1 MKNAEELE
9 YYATPGPM
17 TDMSG
22 CASSTLEGL
31 PDDAVA
37 LMKVVRGCVTSD
49 LMLAQ
54 IYGLPVPDRDDP
66 HIRPVAEMVERMQ
79 EIKASPLIERREP
92 EERFVGNCRHFAT
105 LSCALLRRAGIP
117 ARVRAGFAGYFEA
130 NTWADHWIIEYW
142 RSSDERW
149 VRVDPQYSDRA
160 FQQMGHLDA
169 TSEYLAQNQYWSG
182 GEAWV
187 RCRRGDLD
195 PDRCNM
201 GGSNWGIGEVR
212 GSVLFDIAALSQ
224 DEMLPWDIWGR
235 MEAGYKGE
243 AGEAYDE
250 LLDTVS
256 RLIDDQDFEAARRL
270 YEGNDVLRVPP
281 EMLSRAAV

>member
-1 MKNAEELE
+1 MDADHDELDF
-9 YYATPGPM
+9 YTSPGPM

-22 CASSTLEGL
+22 CPTNVLEGL
-31 PDDAVA
+31 PKDPAA

-54 IYGLPVPDRDDP
+54 IYGLPVPDRDDAQ
-66 HIRPVAEMVERMQ
+66 IRSVAQMVERLQ
-79 EIKASPLIERREP
+79 QIKASPLVERREP
-92 EERFVGNCRHFAT
+92 GERFVGNCRHFAT

-130 NTWADHWIIEYW
+130 NTWADHWIIEY
-142 RSSDERW
+142 RRAPEERW

-160 FQQMGHLDA
+160 FQQMGHENA
-169 TSEYLAQNQYWSG
+169 SSEHLAGTMYWSG
-182 GEAWV
+182 GEAWM
-187 RCRRGDLD
+187 RCRRGELD

-212 GSVLFDIAALSQ
+212 GSVLYDIAALNKH
-224 DEMLPWDIWGR
+224 EMLPWDVWGR

-243 AGEAYDE
+243 AGEAYDD
-250 LLDTVS
+250 LLDSVGEAVESGDFDAAS
-256 RLIDDQDFEAARRL
+256 RVYEANA
-270 YEGNDVLRVPP
+270 DLRVPP
-281 EMLSRAAV
+281 EMLGR